1 MKDEKSR
8 IVKIMSMWA
17 CTVPLVFACLILI
30 LSGVVKMGV
39 SDFAVDSQGRIY
51 MKALNE
57 IEIYES
63 QEKVGSINVNP
74 LRGYQFTILED
85 VVWVSDGG
93 TAYTLDLNSCE
104 DPAILADIMLWECV
118 ESTPELEK
126 RVFVQDGTRFEIN
139 GDTYERH
146 NALFW
151 SSIKKNGEVT
161 VYQISAFSFIVKQFL
176 CFYFILTV
184 SLSHSLSVSRPFA
197 FIFGT
202 IGLPINYS
210 RFMPQDGRRG
220 NITGFQKASRGREE
234 KE

>member
-17 CTVPLVFACLILI
+17 CTGPLLFACLILI

-39 SDFAVDSQGRIY
+39 SDFAIDSQGRIY
-51 MKALNE
+51 MKAVNE
-57 IEIYES
+57 IEIYEN

-74 LRGYQFTILED
+74 LRGYHFTVLED

-93 TAYTLDLNSCE
+93 RAYTLDLNSCE
-104 DPAILADIMLWECV
+104 DPAILADIMLWECE

-176 CFYFILTV
+176 CFYFIVFLPPF
-184 SLSHSLSVSRPFA
+184 SVYIARRLKEVE
-197 FIFGT
+197 GR
-202 IGLPINYS
+202 NES
-210 RFMPQDGRRG
+210 RFKWGERSQRGDRFRERRSFQDRQR
-220 NITGFQKASRGREE
+220 F
-234 KE
+234 